1 LLLLRD
7 KCRDTIDGL
16 EETDMKQQIVLA
28 LFVAVGM
35 VVDTAARPHR
45 ADADQDRE
53 RLRIPDW
60 LTVDLL
66 IIGLGIVIVL
76 VGVWIAP

>member
-1 LLLLRD
+1 
-7 KCRDTIDGL
+7 
-16 EETDMKQQIVLA
+16 MPQQ
-28 LFVAVGM
+28 
-35 VVDTAARPHR
+35 
-45 ADADQDRE
+45 
-53 RLRIPDW
+53 RIPDW